1 MQARQAR
8 EQSGEARAR
17 GFISYQRKTNQ
28 DLADDEAEKNDAEA
42 ISPRSTAW
50 WADPISGLPSSLEET
65 AVEFID
71 AGFAP
76 VNNGI
81 LRDKLQKVIS
91 SALNN
96 LNKPPRFQILL
107 SMSCQ

>member
-28 DLADDEAEKNDAEA
+28 DLADDEADNNDGEA
-42 ISPRSTAW
+42 VSSRSTAW
-50 WADPISGLPSSLEET
+50 WPDPISGLPSSLEET

-71 AGFAP
+71 AGFSLE
-76 VNNGI
+76 NGI
-81 LRDKLQKVIS
+81 LRDKLLKVLS
-91 SALNN
+91 SFLSN